1 MHKNQYLRY
10 FGPHPSRSSN
20 DPWPCAQATAGW
32 KKFNVI
38 IDDSWA
44 EPVRN
49 AKKTRVRCGGFLSL
63 ERASSLIMMN
73 CKVELESEV
82 SELGKGAEASVE
94 VQCSPRQLTS

>member
-1 MHKNQYLRY
+1 M
-10 FGPHPSRSSN
+10 
-20 DPWPCAQATAGW
+20 
-32 KKFNVI
+32 I
-38 IDDSWA
+38 IDDSQV

-82 SELGKGAEASVE
+82 SELGKGASV
-94 VQCSPRQLTS
+94 VVLTQAAHFLADEERKDMR